1 MSKVHVNSKSA
12 KIIMDISSAS
22 LSALRSDIE
31 MSRDA
36 LLVNAASVCELDYE
50 TVDRYIDASLN
61 YLVFSGEVYP
71 SAMNNHWHIKE

>member
-22 LSALRSDIE
+22 LSALRIDIE

-71 SAMNNHWHIKE
+71 STMNNHWHIKE